1 MNTLSR
7 HRNNIVGQTLCER
20 VRDSVMK
27 ELIAARGVGKLRP
40 QPEFVALPTAWG
52 PPEMRLSFLYSKET
66 HNRQARF
73 TEYAGALFFSWSFN
87 LNDGVELVHYVPVNL
102 TTEQQEI
109 VRQAIHKY
117 FVTGSYVVHGYEEL
131 TEAGVDLRQ
140 AWMDHTKVNEAQ
152 AA

>member
-27 ELIAARGVGKLRP
+27 ELIATRGVGKLRP

-52 PPEMRLSFLYSKET
+52 PPEMRLSFLYAREAEG
-66 HNRQARF
+66 RQACF
-73 TEYAGALFFSWSFN
+73 TEYAGANFFSWSFN
-87 LNDGVELVHYVPVNL
+87 LNDDVRLVHYLPVNL
-102 TTEQQEI
+102 TAEQQEI

-117 FVTGSYVVHGYEEL
+117 FVTGSYVVYGYEAL
-131 TEAGVDLRQ
+131 TEAGVDLREE
-140 AWMDHTKVNEAQ
+140 WMNQTEVNEAQ